1 MLKSILAH
9 IKAVDTMTEQFFVPT
24 QEQKDLVTVGM
35 NARALLSL
43 NGNKVEKVCASYI
56 LINQKAVNNTSSFLL
71 ISGAM
76 QLAKAHRIGYFKAV
90 LQDFTIATASSA
102 IFMIKKAM

>member
-9 IKAVDTMTEQFFVPT
+9 IKAVDTMAEQFFVPT

-56 LINQKAVNNTSSFLL
+56 LVNQKAVNNTSSFLL

-90 LQDFTIATASSA
+90 LQDFTIATTSSA

>member
-24 QEQKDLVTVGM
+24 QEQKDLVTVASL
-35 NARALLSL
+35 ARALLSL

-56 LINQKAVNNTSSFLL
+56 LVNQKAINNTSSFLL

-90 LQDFTIATASSA
+90 LQDFTIATTSSA

>member
-1 MLKSILAH
+1 MLNTILDKIEVADN
-9 IKAVDTMTEQFFVPT
+9 ITEQFFVPT

-56 LINQKAVNNTSSFLL
+56 LVNQKAVNNISSFLI
-71 ISGAM
+71 ISGVM
-76 QLAKAHRIGYFKAV
+76 QLAKAYRIGYWKTIA
-90 LQDFTIATASSA
+90 QDVTIATASSFA
-102 IFMIKKAM
+102 FLVKKAI

>member
-1 MLKSILAH
+1 MLKSILDH
-9 IKAVDTMTEQFFVPT
+9 IKAVDNMTEQFFVPT
-24 QEQKDLVTVGM
+24 QEQKDLVIVGM

-56 LINQKAVNNTSSFLL
+56 LVNQKAINNTSSFLI

-90 LQDFTIATASSA
+90 LQDFTIATTSSA

>member
-1 MLKSILAH
+1 MLKSIQKQ
-9 IKAVDTMTEQFFVPT
+9 IKDIDYITEQFFVPT

-43 NGNKVEKVCASYI
+43 NGNKVEKLCASYI
-56 LINQKAVNNTSSFLL
+56 LVNQKAINNTSSFLI